1 LPKRRAKTFAVGELT
16 VNICMDTQLTV
27 ADLASIKNLIDAA
40 CARGAFKANEMRAV
54 GEVYD
59 KLSAFLAQLQ
69 QPPASTSES
78 TDQAP
83 TQGEE
88 NA

>member
-1 LPKRRAKTFAVGELT
+1 
-16 VNICMDTQLTV
+16 MDTQLTV

-40 CARGAFKANEMRAV
+40 CARGAFKAGEMRAV

-69 QPPASTSES
+69 QPPVSQSDNS
-78 TDQAP
+78 SDQAH

>member
-1 LPKRRAKTFAVGELT
+1 
-16 VNICMDTQLTV
+16 MDTQLTV

-40 CARGAFKANEMRAV
+40 CARGAFRANEMRAV

-69 QPPASTSES
+69 QPPESVSES
-78 TDQAP
+78 SSDQAP
-83 TQGEE
+83 TQGEQ